1 MYIKAF
7 IMISISLSYSLK
19 HKLKG
24 YNATCHWKINKSDL
38 KAYWI
43 NLDDRKS
50 RSSFMSN
57 QLKEYGLLND
67 RIEAITPH
75 SPRFNVSKLVK
86 TCKRNTDRDIAV
98 ILSHLNAIYTA
109 IHDKSGN
116 KNYAIIFEVT
126 LKL

>member
-1 MYIKAF
+1 
-7 IMISISLSYSLK
+7 MIE
-19 HKLKG
+19 
-24 YNATCHWKINKSDL
+24 SD
-38 KAYWI
+38 
-43 NLDDRKS
+43 LDDRKS

-67 RIEAITPH
+67 RIKAITPH